1 MSRLSYK
8 HLLGAAFALMAATS
22 SGAALAKDFVVGL
35 SWDTKDTL
43 VQAWEDYFQ
52 SESKT
57 MGDAAGVHFKWII
70 NVANN
75 DPTQQAANIEDLINQ
90 GVNVIVARAKDGTA
104 IGASVRAAKEAGIP
118 FVTFDRESTNVKP
131 TAHVGADSYAH
142 AKLAATAL
150 VEELKAKNVH
160 GKCIELLGSQVD
172 TNAVNFSKAWNDVT
186 KSSGVVDNLM
196 QVPTEWNPELFLS
209 GTTNAFRAHPDA
221 NCMFVASDFALS
233 AVQSALEKIGRWKP
247 QSDPA
252 HVYIASVGLMP
263 TAVKAMEGGY
273 HDVAA
278 LWDTW
283 GHAREL
289 DRVLIA
295 IAQGKD
301 PGCGDKGCLVNGR
314 IGTPQTI
321 DTMENIW
328 SRKYADK

>member
-1 MSRLSYK
+1 MSGARRAADWERRVSAIMGGSKSMSGLSYK
-8 HLLGAAFALMAATS
+8 NLLGAAFALIAATS
-22 SGAALAKDFVVGL
+22 SGVALAKDFVVGL

-150 VEELKAKNVH
+150 VEELRAKNVH
-160 GKCIELLGSQVD
+160 GRCIEL
-172 TNAVNFSKAWNDVT
+172 
-186 KSSGVVDNLM
+186 
-196 QVPTEWNPELFLS
+196 
-209 GTTNAFRAHPDA
+209 
-221 NCMFVASDFALS
+221 
-233 AVQSALEKIGRWKP
+233 
-247 QSDPA
+247 
-252 HVYIASVGLMP
+252 
-263 TAVKAMEGGY
+263 
-273 HDVAA
+273 
-278 LWDTW
+278 
-283 GHAREL
+283 
-289 DRVLIA
+289 
-295 IAQGKD
+295 
-301 PGCGDKGCLVNGR
+301 
-314 IGTPQTI
+314 
-321 DTMENIW
+321 
-328 SRKYADK
+328 